1 MSRVASKFDWSGEI
15 AMLAPHV
22 VARTDD
28 KAASSPEEATVG
40 GTDDRAE
47 PRDSTRE
54 RTSAVQPVG
63 GYGVADEGERTRL
76 IADIMRLIRDP
87 ALPESTRLAGLNLIG
102 WLARRRVDEAP
113 HAIGIAEARESERRC
128 KAARAKTR

>member
-1 MSRVASKFDWSGEI
+1 
-15 AMLAPHV
+15 MLAPHV

-28 KAASSPEEATVG
+28 KAASSPEEATEG
-40 GTDDRAE
+40 ETEDLPE
-47 PRDSTRE
+47 SPLDSTRE

-63 GYGVADEGERTRL
+63 GYGMADEGERTRL

-87 ALPESTRLAGLNLIG
+87 AVPESTRLAGLNLIG
-102 WLARRRVDEAP
+102 WLARRRCDEAP
-113 HAIGIAEARESERRC
+113 HAIGIAEAHESERRY